1 LRIELK
7 AGIAKF
13 WVTGPPFPLTGKQS
27 FLQELKP
34 IETNRIA
41 IRNFEIDRV
50 HLKSQKHVRCETR
63 GFFDVQIVLQN
74 TLNEAD
80 GVLLAKPNSRK
91 Q

>member
-1 LRIELK
+1 MTDLIKL
-7 AGIAKF
+7 IF
-13 WVTGPPFPLTGKQS
+13 CYQFLWVIG
-27 FLQELKP
+27 
-34 IETNRIA
+34 A
-41 IRNFEIDRV
+41 

-63 GFFDVQIVLQN
+63 GFYDVQIVLQN

>member
-1 LRIELK
+1 MQDKPAVYSTFLLSLLAELYQTLPE
-7 AGIAKF
+7 AGD
-13 WVTGPPFPLTGKQS
+13 L
-27 FLQELKP
+27 
-34 IETNRIA
+34 
-41 IRNFEIDRV
+41 DRA

-63 GFFDVQIVLQN
+63 GFYDVQIVLQN

>member
-1 LRIELK
+1 VQSLTLAKEL
-7 AGIAKF
+7 
-13 WVTGPPFPLTGKQS
+13 
-27 FLQELKP
+27 
-34 IETNRIA
+34 NRA
-41 IRNFEIDRV
+41 

-63 GFFDVQIVLQN
+63 GFYDVQIVLQN

>member
-1 LRIELK
+1 MLGMKEKSPKKDFSLSR
-7 AGIAKF
+7 A
-13 WVTGPPFPLTGKQS
+13 
-27 FLQELKP
+27 
-34 IETNRIA
+34 
-41 IRNFEIDRV
+41 

-63 GFFDVQIVLQN
+63 GFYDVQIVLQN

>member
-1 LRIELK
+1 ML
-7 AGIAKF
+7 IATITKF
-13 WVTGPPFPLTGKQS
+13 SSNLNH
-27 FLQELKP
+27 L
-34 IETNRIA
+34 N
-41 IRNFEIDRV
+41 RV

-63 GFFDVQIVLQN
+63 GFYDVQIVLQN

>member
-1 LRIELK
+1 VSDSLVLNAIAFNDPTI
-7 AGIAKF
+7 AGEGVYLA
-13 WVTGPPFPLTGKQS
+13 GML
-27 FLQELKP
+27 L
-34 IETNRIA
+34 N
-41 IRNFEIDRV
+41 RV
-50 HLKSQKHVRCETR
+50 HLKSQKHIRCEVR

>member
-1 LRIELK
+1 MIPRK
-7 AGIAKF
+7 MAKDF
-13 WVTGPPFPLTGKQS
+13 NFSIQIQPL
-27 FLQELKP
+27 
-34 IETNRIA
+34 A
-41 IRNFEIDRV
+41 IWKCENSRV

-80 GVLLAKPNSRK
+80 DVLLAKLNSRK